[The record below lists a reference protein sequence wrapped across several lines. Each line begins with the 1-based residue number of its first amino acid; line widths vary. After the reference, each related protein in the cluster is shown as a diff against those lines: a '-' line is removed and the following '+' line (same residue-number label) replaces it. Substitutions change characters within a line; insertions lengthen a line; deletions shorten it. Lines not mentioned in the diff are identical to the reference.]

1 MRAPPADFKAMR
13 SSTVG
18 TRLAVSV
25 LETAVA
31 AVNIEAKRRVEIEKT
46 KRKIRA
52 LRSMVILLELSWFTF
67 LTRIFIL

>member
-1 MRAPPADFKAMR
+1 MRAPPADFKASR

-18 TRLAVSV
+18 TRLGVSV
-25 LETAVA
+25 LETAVP